1 MKGREGKSKPSGF
14 GDVVSAGSNEDE
26 VVPVEEDE
34 RSGEGREIRRGIFV
48 AGSEGDDEGDDEEVG
63 LEFS

>member
-1 MKGREGKSKPSGF
+1 MKGREGKSRPSGF
-14 GDVVSAGSNEDE
+14 GDVVSARSNEDA

-34 RSGEGREIRRGIFV
+34 RSGEGRETRRGTFV
-48 AGSEGDDEGDDEEVG
+48 AGKGGDDEEVG